1 MYLTQYIQ
9 NTIISMWKSI
19 SKIINEVLCFLFG
32 FSKSSVYFTMT
43 VHLNSDQPSFMCSV
57 ASVVATVLDRS
68 GVDSELRFSP
78 SHPFSSQQATDC
90 LSV

>member
-1 MYLTQYIQ
+1 MR
-9 NTIISMWKSI
+9 
-19 SKIINEVLCFLFG
+19 CFAFFFLFG

-78 SHPFSSQQATDC
+78 SHPFSSQQTTDY